1 MPSPF
6 PGMDPYLEAPNLWPE
21 VHSRLIIAI
30 ADSLAPTLLPHYY
43 VAIEQ
48 RTYLS
53 TPEENLLIGIP
64 DIVVSK
70 GGDTS
75 ASEAEVSPV
84 TTATLDRPGQPRRV
98 TLPETESIQERYL
111 EIREAETHT
120 VVTVLELLS
129 SKNKR
134 SGPGRDAYLSK
145 RQQVLG
151 SATHLVE
158 VDLLRGGKPMP
169 MMGNVPE
176 SYYRIL
182 VSCSGMRPAAELY
195 SFNLQDPIPAFPV
208 PLKDEN
214 GPVVDVKL
222 LLDGIY
228 DRAGYGIRVN
238 YGAKL
243 VPTLGK
249 RDRQWL
255 EATVRGQE

>member
-53 TPEENLLIGIP
+53 TPEEILLIGIP

-134 SGPGRDAYLSK
+134 Y
-145 RQQVLG
+145 
-151 SATHLVE
+151 
-158 VDLLRGGKPMP
+158 
-169 MMGNVPE
+169 
-176 SYYRIL
+176 
-182 VSCSGMRPAAELY
+182 
-195 SFNLQDPIPAFPV
+195 
-208 PLKDEN
+208 